1 MVATTT
7 ASSQRWLQTA
17 ATYNLCWGCGAVVLA
32 DSLGWKVV
40 GMIVA
45 VYAPAYW
52 WAARFPERH
61 AHLVAIGLL
70 GKTLGLAGFVCGW
83 ALGLV
88 PPSFGLVVLANDAIW
103 WPAFA
108 LFVRSA
114 ARQAGGWRAFAA
126 GGTG

>member
-1 MVATTT
+1 M
-7 ASSQRWLQTA
+7 SLRSWLYA
-17 ATYNLCWGCGAVVLA
+17 GATYNLCWGCGAVVLA
-32 DSLGWKVV
+32 GSLGWKVV

-61 AHLVAIGLL
+61 AHLVAVGLL
-70 GKTLGLAGFVCGW
+70 GKTLGLAGFVGGW
-83 ALGLV
+83 VLGLV
-88 PPSFGLVVLANDAIW
+88 PASFGLVVLGNDAIW

-114 ARQAGGWRAFAA
+114 ARQAGGWRAFASGA
-126 GGTG
+126 VG

>member
-40 GMIVA
+40 GMMVA

-52 WAARFPERH
+52 WAARFPELH

-70 GKTLGLAGFVCGW
+70 GKTLGLGGFPVASALHGFSLSLGFV
-83 ALGLV
+83 
-88 PPSFGLVVLANDAIW
+88 VLRNDAIW
-103 WPAFA
+103 SPAFPR
-108 LFVRSA
+108 FVPPASA
-114 ARQAGGWRAFAA
+114 GARGVRR
-126 GGTG
+126 